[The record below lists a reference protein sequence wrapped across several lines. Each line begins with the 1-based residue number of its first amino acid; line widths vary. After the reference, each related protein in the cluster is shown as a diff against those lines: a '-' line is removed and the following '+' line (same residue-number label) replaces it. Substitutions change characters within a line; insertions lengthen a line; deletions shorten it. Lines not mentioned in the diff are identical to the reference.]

1 MNASIYT
8 QRQHQGP
15 QKVGVS
21 YNENVV
27 KSHQPFRHSDKYR
40 THSDEYR
47 PSARKMNKAGIPAIF
62 IQEESKLTYFSRRE
76 VAVSYQHFRAKTL
89 QTEASIIFII

>member
-1 MNASIYT
+1 MLSEYTILDSCKTREFMNASIYT

-15 QKVGVS
+15 HKVGVS

-27 KSHQPFRHSDKYR
+27 KSHHPFRHSDEYG

-47 PSARKMNKAGIPAIF
+47 PSARKMNTAGIPAILF
-62 IQEESKLTYFSRRE
+62 NKNLN
-76 VAVSYQHFRAKTL
+76 
-89 QTEASIIFII
+89 